1 MTTTGFATTDFDQW
15 PEFSRTLLV
24 MLMFIG
30 ACAGSTGGGIK
41 VSRILMYMKTIKKEL
56 GILIHP
62 RSVKIVM
69 MDGKSWITR
78 W

>member
-1 MTTTGFATTDFDQW
+1 
-15 PEFSRTLLV
+15 

-62 RSVKIVM
+62 RSVKIGK
-69 MDGKSWITR
+69 DGREKAGSPGGEGG
-78 W
+78 